1 MSNNGMKGKRVLVT
15 GSGTGIG
22 REIGLEFARE
32 GASVVFHY
40 AHSEDGAASAVKEVH
55 QADGKSAVFKADFN
69 DIDSVKNLAKKS
81 IEFLRGLDVL
91 VNTMLELP

>member
-1 MSNNGMKGKRVLVT
+1 MEVC
-15 GSGTGIG
+15 
-22 REIGLEFARE
+22 ARRCLY
-32 GASVVFHY
+32 SVHY
-40 AHSEDGAASAVKEVH
+40 AHSEEGAASSVKKVH
-55 QADGKSAVFKADFN
+55 QKGGKSAVFKADFN